1 MEMRMPNSF
10 LPAALTLALS
20 ACSLGVVP
28 VQPGQTE
35 AEVRAAFG
43 TPTGSYPLAGG
54 GQRLEY
60 SRQPYGRV
68 TYMVDLDPT
77 GRVTA
82 VNQVMQPRYFAQVTD
97 GMPRDDLLRLL
108 GHPAERAAEWQNRE
122 TWSWRYPTNDCLWF
136 RVTLSADQKVIHGGS
151 QMTDPRCDAR
161 SDNARD

>member
-1 MEMRMPNSF
+1 MFRF
-10 LPAALTLALS
+10 LIPALCAALIA
-20 ACSLGVVP
+20 ACAITPP

-43 TPTGSYPLAGG
+43 TPTGSYALPAG

-68 TYMVDLDPT
+68 TYMVDMDPS
-77 GRVTA
+77 GHVIA
-82 VNQVMQPRYFAQVTD
+82 VNQVMQARYFAQVTD

-108 GHPAERAAEWQNRE
+108 GRPAERAGEWQNRE

-136 RVTLSADQKVIHGGS
+136 RVTLSAEQRVIHGGS
-151 QMTDPRCDAR
+151 HMIDPACDTP
-161 SDNARD
+161 SDNIRN